1 MAEPGR
7 TLTGLAGF
15 CETAAR
21 FWEHNTARDPRRVI
35 VVEAMS
41 QDLRVTLRTLSVAN
55 ALARL
60 EPADVVVVSG
70 ADDDWNEVVWS
81 YFDLP
86 EIERLCRAYGAR
98 DVVDVHAVVDRRVA
112 GASFVEPFAGLDLG
126 GPLPPSGID
135 PDRLAGVVDATTCR
149 MAQVPRLDDSP
160 RVRAKRDRVQARS
173 EQFARV
179 YDAIMDRLDV
189 VALVSSHVDYD
200 NFGLA
205 VEAALRHDVPV
216 LFPQSTGGLKV
227 YGLFPEQVAPHGPV
241 RAGLTEEVGRFFEDH
256 VWSHR
261 DVLRRSA
268 ELTTHRSKAMLGR
281 PSWWRPGR
289 NFSGVDLRG
298 AQDRAAVRRVAARR
312 TGLDPDKPVVAVFAH
327 AVSDALGTN
336 VEAYPD
342 LGAWFEDTAELAA
355 KRDDVGWLFLDHPSQ
370 ALYDATDFFAT
381 VAERHRDRDHLVF
394 LPSMDLS
401 KNALTSLADLV
412 LTVRG
417 SVSNEYP
424 TFGIPAV
431 QTGWSE
437 WSHCGFTT
445 VVSSPGEYA
454 DVLDD
459 HLAGLLQGRVLI
471 TPEQVERARLWAW
484 FYRSGSDITSPLV
497 PAWQLGQGDALLD
510 VLGTTMQHTESDG
523 DPLFTAVRRLWTR
536 RDPVATRLDLTRD
549 DASLTDDLGACR

>member
-1 MAEPGR
+1 MAEAAR
-7 TLTGLAGF
+7 TLTGLGAF
-15 CETAAR
+15 CETASR

-35 VVEAMS
+35 LVEAMS

-86 EIERLCRAYGAR
+86 VIEQLCRAYGAR
-98 DVVDVHAVVDRRVA
+98 SVVDVHAVVDRRVA
-112 GASFVEPFAGLDLG
+112 GERFSEPVAGVELG

-135 PDRLAGVVDATTCR
+135 PGRLAGVVDATTCR
-149 MAQVPRLDDSP
+149 MAQVPRLDDSS
-160 RVRAKRDRVQARS
+160 RVRAKRARVQSRA

-179 YDAIMDRLDV
+179 YDALLGRLDV

-205 VEAALRHDVPV
+205 VEAALRHEVPV

-227 YGLFPEQVAPHGPV
+227 YGLFPERVTPEDPV
-241 RAGLTEEVGRFFEDH
+241 RAGLTEELGRFFEDH

-261 DVLRRSA
+261 EVLRRSA

-298 AQDRAAVRRVAARR
+298 AEDRAAVRRVAAGRV
-312 TGLDPDKPVVAVFAH
+312 GLDPDRPVVAVFAH

-336 VEAYPD
+336 IESYPD

-370 ALYDATDFFAT
+370 ALYDATDFFAG
-381 VAERHRDRDHLVF
+381 VAEQHRDRGHLAF

-445 VVSSPGEYA
+445 VVGSPQEYA
-454 DVLDD
+454 AVLDD
-459 HLAGLLQGRVLI
+459 HLAGLRDGRVLI

-484 FYRSGSDITSPLV
+484 FYRSGSDVATGLV
-497 PAWQLGQGDALLD
+497 PPWQLGQGTTLLD
-510 VLGTTMQHTESDG
+510 VLGTSMQHTETDA

-549 DASLTDDLGACR
+549 DATLTDDLGACR